1 MGKLCSYSSEKSGG
15 LTVTVVYSG
24 KKKTSCDLRIV
35 PGDNLY
41 VGPKAVKAALGG
53 LTTLEEDLLTLAG
66 SVYATDLGVKRGTV
80 TSAVRTLE
88 LSVEVT
94 NIAALKP
101 HVRHIEHCLYFLS
114 NDNWR
119 IKLVPKDGTPEATQ
133 TWPARDGAVLLFSG
147 GLDSFVA
154 STVLQSASPHLVLVS
169 HVTHNKVTEDSQK
182 DLFGKLAAR
191 AGTRP
196 KHIPIRV
203 YARTSKTA
211 PFPKDQEREDSQRT
225 RSFLFLT
232 LAVLVARRE
241 GLRNVVTIAENGQ
254 FAIHLPLSSA
264 RVGPFSTHTAHPE
277 FLYMA
282 EILFQ
287 SLLDLPT
294 LTIQNPFVYTT
305 KGEVVGQLPTDL
317 QSSIPIA
324 VSCWRSSRLATQHHC
339 GECIPCISRRIAV
352 ESNNLMFQE
361 YERDLFAE
369 DSRDLDHSDVGKRNL
384 VDLAE
389 FIGHFSG
396 RLSRNEGEL
405 LETYPELF
413 NKHFDRA
420 QVIKMY
426 RRFAAEASKVLTT
439 YPNAKWVLQ

>member
-1 MGKLCSYSSEKSGG
+1 M
-15 LTVTVVYSG
+15 TVVYSG
-24 KKKTSCDLRIV
+24 KKVTSCDLRLV

-41 VGPKAVKAALGG
+41 LGPNAVKAALGG
-53 LTTLEEDLLTLAG
+53 LTTLEEDLLNLAA

-80 TSAVRTLE
+80 TSAVRTLQ

-94 NIAALKP
+94 NIATLKT
-101 HVRHIEHCLYFLS
+101 HVRQIEHCLYFLS
-114 NDNWR
+114 NDNWS
-119 IKLVPKDGTPEATQ
+119 ITLVPKDGRPEATQ
-133 TWPARDGAVLLFSG
+133 TWPKRDGSVLLFSG

-154 STVLQSASPHLVLVS
+154 STVLQANSPYLVLVS
-169 HVTHNKVTEDSQK
+169 HITHNKVIEDSQT
-182 DLFGKLAAR
+182 DLFGKLVAR
-191 AGTRP
+191 EGLTP
-196 KHIPIRV
+196 KHIPLRV
-203 YARTSKTA
+203 FARTSRTA

-241 GLRNVVTIAENGQ
+241 GIRNVVTIAENGQ

-277 FLYMA
+277 FLHMA
-282 EILFQ
+282 EILFR
-287 SLLDLPT
+287 SVLDLPT
-294 LTIQNPFVYTT
+294 LTIENPFVYKT
-305 KGEVVGQLPTDL
+305 KGEVVRQLPTEL
-317 QSSIPIA
+317 HSAIPIA

-352 ESNNLMFQE
+352 ESNKLMFKE
-361 YERDLFAE
+361 YERDLFSE
-369 DSRDLDHSDVGKRNL
+369 DSRALDFSDAGKRNL

-396 RLSRNEGEL
+396 RLSTNEGEL
-405 LETYPELF
+405 LEAYPELF
-413 NKHFDRA
+413 NKHFDRP

-426 RRFAAEASKVLTT
+426 RRFANEASNVLAK
-439 YPNAKWVLQ
+439 YPKATWVLR